1 MLRFACE
8 WCQRLKEA
16 DEAWILGF
24 AAENR
29 GVTASRREVTVPNEW
44 DRERAVHPFAVH
56 FCSIEHKDNYMSALF
71 DSSPVDA
78 VKGRKVVPVIES
90 EEVEVRRTVPGKRVV
105 TSQKRKTPASRR
117 RAS

>member
-29 GVTASRREVTVPNEW
+29 GVTASRREVTVLNEW

-56 FCSIEHKDNYMSALF
+56 FCSIEHKDNYMAALF
-71 DSSPVDA
+71 DTA
-78 VKGRKVVPVIES
+78 VKG
-90 EEVEVRRTVPGKRVV
+90 EVKVRRVLPAVREVDVRRSISGKRSV
-105 TSQKRKTPASRR
+105 TTQKRKAPASRR

>member
-1 MLRFACE
+1 MLKFACD
-8 WCQRLKEA
+8 WCERLKDP

-29 GVTASRREVTVPNEW
+29 GVTASRREVTILNEW

-56 FCSIEHKDNYMSALF
+56 FCSVEHKDRYMVALF
-71 DSSPVDA
+71 DTIPA
-78 VKGRKVVPVIES
+78 GEVKSRKVVPVV
-90 EEVEVRRTVPGKRVV
+90 EEGEVRRTIPAKRVV
-105 TSQKRKTPASRR
+105 TTKKSRHAATRR